1 MNSQSVESNNL
12 YQDATNLNQ
21 TSVPRAEDEQLQYKI
36 QLLLHINSILLARV
50 IQMANNA
57 GNNGGNGNGLP
68 EQLQPLASQYL
79 KRVHANLQCISQINQ
94 GARNAKP
101 LILEPPQLL
110 VQQPAQDIL
119 AKLYLLMSR
128 VFEIW

>member
-1 MNSQSVESNNL
+1 MDTNSVEDSGS
-12 YQDATNLNQ
+12 QTNGIDKQ
-21 TSVPRAEDEQLQYKI
+21 PIPRAEDEQLQYKI

-50 IQMANNA
+50 IQMANN
-57 GNNGGNGNGLP
+57 GGTEGNGNAGIP

-79 KRVHANLQCISQINQ
+79 KRVHTNLQCISQINQ
-94 GARNAKP
+94 GAKNVKP
-101 LILEPPQLL
+101 LILDPPQLL

-119 AKLYLLMSR
+119 AKLYLLMTR

>member
-1 MNSQSVESNNL
+1 MDTSTVEGNSGAHPNEIDRQPI
-12 YQDATNLNQ
+12 
-21 TSVPRAEDEQLQYKI
+21 PRAEDEQLQYKI

-50 IQMANNA
+50 IQMANSA
-57 GNNGGNGNGLP
+57 GSDGNGNAGIP

-79 KRVHANLQCISQINQ
+79 KRVHTNLQCISQINQ
-94 GARNAKP
+94 GAKNVKP
-101 LILEPPQLL
+101 LILDPPQLL

-119 AKLYLLMSR
+119 AKLYLLMTR

>member
-1 MNSQSVESNNL
+1 M
-12 YQDATNLNQ
+12 DASAEDSSAQTNGIDRQ
-21 TSVPRAEDEQLQYKI
+21 PIPRAEDEQLQYKI

-50 IQMANNA
+50 IQMANSAGSEANGNA
-57 GNNGGNGNGLP
+57 GIP

-79 KRVHANLQCISQINQ
+79 KRVHTNLQCISQINQ
-94 GARNAKP
+94 GAKNVRP
-101 LILEPPQLL
+101 LILDPPQLL

-119 AKLYLLMSR
+119 AKLYLLMTR

>member
-1 MNSQSVESNNL
+1 MNV
-12 YQDATNLNQ
+12 DTTAGGDTRQ
-21 TSVPRAEDEQLQYKI
+21 TFDNSRIQEQEIPRAEDEQLQYKI

-50 IQMANNA
+50 MQMASNNKSD
-57 GNNGGNGNGLP
+57 NSVP
-68 EQLQPLASQYL
+68 EQLQPIASQYL

-94 GARNAKP
+94 GAKNAKP
-101 LILEPPQLL
+101 LISDAPQLL

-119 AKLYLLMSR
+119 AKLYLLMTR

>member
-1 MNSQSVESNNL
+1 METAASTGAYQNYENNH
-12 YQDATNLNQ
+12 QAPPPAI
-21 TSVPRAEDEQLQYKI
+21 PRAEDEQLQYKI

-50 IQMANNA
+50 IQMANNNS
-57 GNNGGNGNGLP
+57 GNSVP
-68 EQLQPLASQYL
+68 EQLQPVASQYL
-79 KRVHANLQCISQINQ
+79 KRVHANLQCVSQINQ

-101 LILEPPQLL
+101 LISDPPQLL

-119 AKLYLLMSR
+119 AKLYLLMTR